1 MWMLDRHVPKR
12 PGARLV
18 GRNDGSLVSAI
29 FKTVSWQV
37 DQLVSG
43 VQQGS
48 ISLPDLQRPFVW
60 SATKV
65 RDLFDSMYRGYPVG
79 TLMFWDVPE
88 EDSTRAISGSSTIAA
103 AHQIVDGQQRLT
115 SLYAA
120 MKGLAVQDD
129 SYRQKSIKISFHP
142 FTERFEVATAATARS
157 VEWINDIAEVFRSP
171 YDAQEDFLDGLEDAG
186 RELTR
191 DQKREHRA
199 VFGRLDGLRQYRLE
213 VVHIQ
218 KNVDKR
224 LVADIFVRIN
234 SEGMNL
240 KAYDYILTWL
250 SVFWPEGRDQI
261 ESFARASR
269 MTPERASELAGE
281 RVNWTPK
288 NPYLAVE
295 TGHVVRGMVAIGQNR
310 AKLIDAY
317 ANLQA
322 KDRSTGQVDSAKQER
337 ELEKLR
343 QALPIVTDRV
353 NWTEF
358 IRSIQIAGFRSHVG
372 ITSNMNIIASY
383 VIFLLGRTRYSVE
396 LTRLRT
402 LVARWFFMSQLTGR
416 YTGSSESQIQ
426 KDLDMFAEIGTND
439 ADGFADLVEKSI
451 SIAVT
456 NDFWEFNAPQSLVS
470 SSYKLSPVYQCYLA
484 ALNYLDADMFML
496 RMKVREWMDPSI
508 PAIKGLEGHHLVPRH
523 YQEVVLDVTDT
534 KRINQV
540 ANFAPTD
547 WHTNQKISDRA
558 PADYWPELVAERGG
572 DIEWMEKQRYWHALP
587 EGWNELPYDE
597 FLARRRKLIAEVTRD
612 AFEQL
617 ARDSLGLIPIATVPP
632 LEAAVEEASLTSL
645 LDEGYLI
652 AGDQLDPV
660 DPDWVVDA
668 VITED
673 GTIRIDGVHEFD
685 TLDDAARYLEVTNVS
700 GFEFWALEQDGGLT
714 TLADVA
720 AAGPRQQIDPRA
732 SCSRTLATPLRE

>member
-1 MWMLDRHVPKR
+1 M
-12 PGARLV
+12 
-18 GRNDGSLVSAI
+18 SAI

-60 SATKV
+60 PASKV

-88 EDSTRAISGSSTIAA
+88 QDSTRSISGSTAISPT
-103 AHQIVDGQQRLT
+103 HQIVDGQQRLT

-129 SYRQKSIKISFHP
+129 NYHQKSIKIAFHP

-157 VEWINDIAEVFRSP
+157 AEWINDISAVFRAP
-171 YDAQEDFLDGLEDAG
+171 YDTQEDFFDRLTDVG
-186 RELTR
+186 RELGR
-191 DQKREHRA
+191 DEKRRLVA
-199 VFGRLDGLRQYRLE
+199 VFGALESLRQYRFE

-218 KNVDKR
+218 KEVDKR

-250 SVFWPEGRDQI
+250 SVFWPEGREQI
-261 ESFARASR
+261 EEFARASR
-269 MTPERASELAGE
+269 MSPERASEIYE
-281 RVNWTPK
+281 QRVDWTPK
-288 NPYLAVE
+288 NHYMDVE
-295 TGHVVRGMVAIGQNR
+295 TGHIVRAMVAVGQNR

-322 KDRSTGQVDSAKQER
+322 KDRATGQVDSEKQER

-343 QALPIVTDRV
+343 QALPIVTNKV

-358 IRSIQIAGFRSHVG
+358 IRSIQIAGFRSHAG
-372 ITSNMNIIASY
+372 ITSNMNVVASY
-383 VIFLLGRTRYSVE
+383 VLFLLGRTRYGVE

-402 LVARWFFMSQLTGR
+402 LIARWFFMSQLSGR

-426 KDLDMFAEIGTND
+426 KDLDMFAEIQHGD
-439 ADGFADLVEKSI
+439 ADGFARLVDRTIGITLTS
-451 SIAVT
+451 
-456 NDFWEFNAPQSLVS
+456 DFWEYVVPQSLVS

-484 ALNYLDADMFML
+484 ALNLLDADMFML
-496 RMKVREWMDPSI
+496 RMKVREWMDPSL
-508 PAIKGLEGHHLVPRH
+508 PSVKGLEGHHLVPRN
-523 YQEVVLDVTDT
+523 YQESVLDITDT

-547 WHTNQKISDRA
+547 WHTNLLISDRA
-558 PADYWPELVAERGG
+558 PADYWPELVRVRDGEVDR
-572 DIEWMEKQRYWHALP
+572 EWMAKQCYWHALP
-587 EGWNELPYDE
+587 EQWHLLSYDE
-597 FLARRRKLIAEVTRD
+597 FLEQRRKLIATVTRD
-612 AFEQL
+612 AFERL
-617 ARDSLGLIPIATVPP
+617 AGNVQDTPASPADEP
-632 LEAAVEEASLTSL
+632 LESNTFEVSLSSM
-645 LDEGYLI
+645 LDEGYLV
-652 AGDQLDPV
+652 AGDQLDPI
-660 DPDWVVDA
+660 DPGWVVDA

-673 GTIRIDGVHEFD
+673 GTIQIDGIHEFD
-685 TLDDAARYLEVTNVS
+685 SFDEAARFLEVTNVS
-700 GFEFWALEQDGGLT
+700 GFEFWALERDGGLAP
-714 TLADVA
+714 LEEVVA
-720 AAGPRQQIDPRA
+720 SGPRNK
-732 SCSRTLATPLRE
+732 